1 MFLAVVFTIAN
12 TWKQVKSPSREVQ
25 GIEKILYTQTM
36 EIHSA
41 IKKNKLMPF
50 ATTWMD
56 LENDILSKVSQ
67 EDSNKNM
74 ILLICDS

>member
-1 MFLAVVFTIAN
+1 M
-12 TWKQVKSPSREVQ
+12 
-25 GIEKILYTQTM
+25 LYTQTM

-41 IKKNKLMPF
+41 IKKNKIMTF

-56 LENDILSKVSQ
+56 LENDILGKVSQ
-67 EDSNKNM
+67 EYSNKNM